1 MEVLA
6 GFFSDG
12 ITDEFKKTARTVT
25 AVYIADGITDG
36 FEMSDPYGDVSI
48 VPSESSTVSPMEC
61 PSGKV
66 NICPIYRPSPPLF
79 LLLLPNPNSPNLQTT
94 SPPSPPNKNLGP
106 ERKCKCYN
114 GYFVNGYVFHTE
126 EYGHGRKTTKTVF
139 VLRER
144 LVVS

>member
-1 MEVLA
+1 
-6 GFFSDG
+6 
-12 ITDEFKKTARTVT
+12 VT

-79 LLLLPNPNSPNLQTT
+79 LLLLPNPNSPHLQTT
-94 SPPSPPNKNLGP
+94 SPPPPQTKIWGLKENVSATTGILSMDMFSMLKNTGKE
-106 ERKCKCYN
+106 ER
-114 GYFVNGYVFHTE
+114 HT
-126 EYGHGRKTTKTVF
+126 TSVF
-139 VLRER
+139 VLRDP